1 MRSEGS
7 RVVRTK
13 IKPLQGTIV
22 NVNIER
28 PEDHRSNA
36 VKGGDKFKKWCK
48 LIGRQEP
55 PDDVVEAMNK
65 SLTEGLLVIKTYLST
80 RPDLWRS
87 YHSYLAGRGH
97 GRV

>member
-1 MRSEGS
+1 MRSEGE

-13 IKPLQGTIV
+13 IKPLQGTVIK
-22 NVNIER
+22 VNIER
-28 PEDHRSNA
+28 PDDHRSNA
-36 VKGGDKFKKWCK
+36 VQGGERFKKWCK
-48 LIGRQEP
+48 LMGRQEP
-55 PDDVVEAMNK
+55 PEDVVKAMNQ
-65 SLTEGLLVIKTYLST
+65 SLTAGLAVIKSYLPT